1 MNQPSITVRA
11 LEVRIRALE
20 IQYARLNELLR
31 AVGAALGGSERH
43 SANGGAPSEA
53 RVDVSQPGD
62 PSDKRGE
69 TSRSTA
75 SRRRARPTANR
86 PAAAAKSTGLG
97 KAAPGP
103 GAKKTPH
110 GAQAGSPRKWFDKGE
125 AVELFRSILKRP
137 MLTRDLMVRVIAAK
151 RKAQLP
157 KEDLGRFKWAV
168 HAALK
173 EAIGAKSIVRLN
185 DGTIAVAP
193 ANARVAGKSPGKAKK

>member
-53 RVDVSQPGD
+53 RVEVSQPGD

-69 TSRSTA
+69 TASRTA
-75 SRRRARPTANR
+75 SRRRARLRANR
-86 PAAAAKSTGLG
+86 PAAAKSTGLG

-137 MLTRDLMVRVIAAK
+137 MPTRDLMVRVIAAK

-185 DGTIAVAP
+185 DGMIAVAP
-193 ANARVAGKSPGKAKK
+193 ANARLAGKSPGKAKT